1 MKKASMLLLCAMVI
15 LILVLVVGFPQ
26 KLLNKKEPSPSSSA
40 NISYHF
46 TSKEPTSQESS
57 EVDAMA
63 GENSYYTVKE
73 YNGHIGVFRNEETE
87 PFEEIQVDVNLFPE
101 TDRELLKQGI
111 KAYTQEELNG
121 VIEDYEG

>member
-1 MKKASMLLLCAMVI
+1 MLLLCAMVI
-15 LILVLVVGFPQ
+15 LVLVLASGYPQ
-26 KLLNKKEPSPSSSA
+26 KLWVKDEPVSSSST

-46 TSKEPTSQESS
+46 TSKVPSSQESS

-63 GENSYYTVKE
+63 GEKDTYTVKE

-101 TDRELLKQGI
+101 TDRELLREGI
-111 KAYTQEELNG
+111 KAYTPEELNS